1 MSGYR
6 TIKEL
11 VIDTC
16 KFPSYERLTSL
27 IKANFPNSKWKE
39 SHYNWYKSQIRT
51 GKIKVPGVE
60 RNVKENKMWEVK
72 DDVIIE
78 TTRIGLLKD
87 KYWRYLLKDYP
98 IELLCAIRNGLKKSS
113 PLLAEKFNPTT
124 PGLLYF
130 GYKVRNRDA
139 AKNDFSKRSYGPDK
153 AYIYIQ
159 KKNLRIDLDIRKL
172 DIVSKFEQKLVKAGY
187 EVRPSNNY
195 QGRAGWLTGWYVPQ
209 STTDVKTV
217 LKWLCKVFEQE

>member
-1 MSGYR
+1 MA
-6 TIKEL
+6 EN
-11 VIDTC
+11 VVFEDTKAGN
-16 KFPSYERLTSL
+16 KFPRAE
-27 IKANFPNSKWKE
+27 
-39 SHYNWYKSQIRT
+39 
-51 GKIKVPGVE
+51 
-60 RNVKENKMWEVK
+60 
-72 DDVIIE
+72 
-78 TTRIGLLKD
+78 IGLLEER
-87 KYWRYLLKDYP
+87 YWRAPLKKCP
-98 IELLCAIRNGLKKSS
+98 IELLCVIRKQ
-113 PLLAEKFNPTT
+113 LLSAVPRLTEKFNPTT
-124 PGLLYF
+124 PGLRYF

-172 DIVSKFEQKLVKAGY
+172 DIVSKFEQELRKAKFEQKLVKAGY